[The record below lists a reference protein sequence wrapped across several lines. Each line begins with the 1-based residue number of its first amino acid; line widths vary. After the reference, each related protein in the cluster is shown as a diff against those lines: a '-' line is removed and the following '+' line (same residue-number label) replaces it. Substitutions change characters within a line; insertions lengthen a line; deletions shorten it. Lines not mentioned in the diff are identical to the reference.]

1 MASNTVLVWTVS
13 AGIIVF
19 VIIISYVTY
28 KVIKSTKEPVIS
40 TSERPKKVYRNGK
53 WIYSSTGLDKKNSMT
68 LEVIRGL
75 GWMKRV
81 KVADSPS
88 DADRQKEDEKL
99 KEYFMQSPSDSSNK
113 IEEKNQEDKLE
124 HPPVGEYA

>member
-53 WIYSSTGLDKKNSMT
+53 WTYSSTGLDKKNSMT
-68 LEVIRGL
+68 LEVIRGF
-75 GWMKRV
+75 GWMKSV

-88 DADRQKEDEKL
+88 DADQQKEDEKL
-99 KEYFMQSPSDSSNK
+99 KQYFMQSPSDSSNK